1 MEKTNIGEINHDS
14 IVDAIVMCK
23 QATVE
28 IKNLI
33 DKNVLNDAIEN
44 KLNYVFDGLWKLIFT
59 LYPIE
64 TLEQDKL
71 NDLYAKF
78 LEYLENNTNS
88 IESFFEVLENMINE

>member
-1 MEKTNIGEINHDS
+1 MEKINIGEINHDS
-14 IVDAIVMCK
+14 IVDAIVTCK
-23 QATVE
+23 QTTVE

-33 DKNVLNDAIEN
+33 DKNVLNDTTEN
-44 KLNYVFDGLWKLIFT
+44 KLNYVFDGLWKLIFA

-71 NDLYAKF
+71 NDLYANF
-78 LEYLENNTNS
+78 LEYLEDNTKS